1 MPIPIAAPAFYKRFA
16 MKDTDDISPPPA
28 LVAHAGRALL
38 LDADGEITELPAG
51 RLEQH
56 LAGRPVLLC
65 HGRSLFARLDIPAV
79 AHFEILELFA
89 FTCPAIP
96 CTPTIGGLARALGLP
111 VPADAFGEAALLMQL
126 PEFLARR
133 MAERPPG
140 DKAEAA
146 AMLPV
151 LEAAGWGWCSLLKPL
166 LPATTPRPGHG
177 FDVWRHL
184 PEWEDR
190 APPPPADTVVID
202 PAEVRRRL
210 AESLGADAEPR
221 PAQSDYAAAVT
232 AAFAPRD
239 VSGQPHIVLAEA
251 GTGIGK
257 TMGYLVP
264 ATLWSER
271 SGSNVWISTYTRNLQ
286 RQIDGELSRLFP
298 DPAEKAR
305 AAVLR
310 KGREN
315 YLCLLNFEEALQGGA
330 IDRRAAIPLALM
342 ARWIRHSRDGDL
354 LGGDFPAWMVGLFGP
369 ARTLGL
375 ADRRGECIYA
385 ACAHYRRCFVEIN
398 RRKAAH
404 AQIVIANHAL
414 VMVNAALRDLN
425 GDEGENSD
433 LPTRYVFD
441 EAHQLFAAADSAFSA
456 CLSGREGAELR
467 RWLRGA
473 EGRSR
478 SRSRGLHK
486 RAGELI
492 GDREDAARALEAL
505 LQAATALPGEG
516 WLDRISHAAPHGPA
530 ESFLQ
535 VAFRQVLARSENRED
550 DAYGQECDP
559 LPATDELRK
568 AAATLQT
575 ALHAILEPA
584 KALKA
589 ALLDLIRDSAQ
600 TDPPLLDNQQI
611 GRIEAL
617 TGSLKRRVLLPLS
630 AWIDMLESLLPAGAL
645 RDPASPMVDWLAV
658 SRREGRITDIGMHRH
673 WLDPTAPFAAAVLK
687 KAHGVIMTSATLN
700 DQGEH
705 ENWQTAE
712 ARTGAGHLPGSVER
726 LRFPSPF
733 DYGGMTRVFVI
744 TDIRRNALEQ
754 IAAAYR
760 ELFLAAGGG
769 GLGIFTAI
777 WRLRRVYERIHTS
790 LEHAGLPLYAQHVD
804 PMDTGSLVDIFRE
817 QENACLLG
825 TDAVRDGVDVP
836 GRSLRLLAFDRVPWP
851 RPDILHRERRRH
863 FGGRQYDEM
872 LTRLRL
878 KQAYGRLI
886 RRQNDRGV
894 FVILDAMTPSRLL
907 SALPEDVSVRR
918 LELTEALPEI
928 RDFLGR

>member
-1 MPIPIAAPAFYKRFA
+1 MTDANDIPAENALPPTA
-16 MKDTDDISPPPA
+16 PPA
-28 LVAHAGRALL
+28 LVAHAGQALL
-38 LDADGEITELPAG
+38 LDNDGEITELAPG
-51 RLEQH
+51 RLQRH

-79 AHFEILELFA
+79 DHYEILELFA
-89 FTCPAIP
+89 FTCPATP
-96 CTPTIGGLARALGLP
+96 CTPTVGGIARALNLP
-111 VPADAFGEAALLMQL
+111 VPDDAFAEAALLLQL
-126 PEFLARR
+126 PAILARK
-133 MAERPPG
+133 MTERPPG
-140 DKAEAA
+140 DKKEAA
-146 AMLPV
+146 AMLTV
-151 LEAAGWGWCSLLKPL
+151 LEAAGWGWSTLLKPL
-166 LPATTPRPGHG
+166 LPAADSRTGNG

-190 APPPPADTVVID
+190 APPPPADTVILD
-202 PAEVRRRL
+202 PDEVRRRL
-210 AESLGADAEPR
+210 AESLGAAAEAR

-239 VSGQPHIVLAEA
+239 IGGQPHTVLAEA

-257 TMGYLVP
+257 TMGYLIP
-264 ATLWSER
+264 AALWSER
-271 SGSNVWISTYTRNLQ
+271 SGGSVWISTYTRNLQ

-298 DPAEKAR
+298 DPAQKAR

-342 ARWIRHSRDGDL
+342 ARWIRHTRDGDL

-385 ACAHYRRCFVEIN
+385 ACTHYRRCFVEIN

-404 AQIVIANHAL
+404 ARIVIANHAL
-414 VMVNAALRDLN
+414 VMVNAALGSLD
-425 GDEGENSD
+425 GTGEKTGD
-433 LPTRYVFD
+433 LPSRYVFD

-473 EGRSR
+473 EGRAR
-478 SRSRGLHK
+478 SRARGLRK
-486 RAGELI
+486 RAEDLI
-492 GDREDAARALEAL
+492 GDREDAAGALDAL
-505 LQAATALPGEG
+505 LHAAAALPGEG
-516 WLDRISHAAPHGPA
+516 WLERIAQSAPHGPA
-530 ESFLQ
+530 ETFLHA
-535 VAFRQVLARSENRED
+535 AFDQVLARGEGRED
-550 DAYGQECDP
+550 DAYGQECDS
-559 LPATDELRK
+559 LPATDRLRT
-568 AAATLQT
+568 AAT
-575 ALHAILEPA
+575 ALHAAMRAILDPA
-584 KALKA
+584 KTLKN
-589 ALLDLIRDSAQ
+589 ALLDLIKDSAQ
-600 TDPPLLDNQQI
+600 TDPPLLDVQQI

-617 TGSLKRRVLLPLS
+617 IGSLDRRVLLPVA
-630 AWIDMLESLLPAGAL
+630 AWIDMLESLTPPEAAK
-645 RDPASPMVDWLAV
+645 DPASPMVDWLAV
-658 SRREGRITDIGMHRH
+658 NRHEGRITDIGMHRH
-673 WLDPTAPFAAAVLK
+673 WLDPTVPFAATVLK
-687 KAHGVIMTSATLN
+687 GAHGVVMTSATLN
-700 DQGEH
+700 DQGDH
-705 ENWQTAE
+705 EDWRTAE
-712 ARTGAGHLPGSVER
+712 ARTGASHLPGSVQR

-733 DYGGMTRVFVI
+733 DYAEATRVFVI
-744 TDIRRNALEQ
+744 TDIRRNALDQ
-754 IAAAYR
+754 VAAAYR
-760 ELFLAAGGG
+760 ELFQAAGGG

-777 WRLRRVYERIHTS
+777 WRLRRVYERIHAP
-790 LEHAGLPLYAQHVD
+790 LERAGLPLYAQHVD

-886 RRQNDRGV
+886 RRQDDRGV

-907 SALPEDVSVRR
+907 SALPEGVVIRR
-918 LELTEALPEI
+918 LELAAALEEI
-928 RDFLGR
+928 HTFLGA

>member
-1 MPIPIAAPAFYKRFA
+1 MTH
-16 MKDTDDISPPPA
+16 TDDISADSALPPASPPA

-38 LDADGEITELPAG
+38 LDDDGEIAELPPG
-51 RLEQH
+51 RLQKH

-65 HGRSLFARLDIPAV
+65 HGRSLFARLGISSVD
-79 AHFEILELFA
+79 HYEILELFA

-96 CTPTIGGLARALGLP
+96 CTPTIGGIARALDLP
-111 VPADAFGEAALLMQL
+111 IPADAFAEAVLLMQL
-126 PEFLARR
+126 PAILARK
-133 MAERPPG
+133 MAERPPD
-140 DKAEAA
+140 DKTEAA
-146 AMLPV
+146 AMLTV

-166 LPATTPRPGHG
+166 LPTVKSRPGNG
-177 FDVWRHL
+177 FGIWRHL

-190 APPPPADTVVID
+190 APQPPADAVILNTD
-202 PAEVRRRL
+202 EVRHRL
-210 AESLGADAEPR
+210 AESLGTEAEPR
-221 PAQSDYAAAVT
+221 PAQSDYAAAIT
-232 AAFAPRD
+232 AAFAPRNI
-239 VSGQPHIVLAEA
+239 SGQPHLVLAEA

-264 ATLWSER
+264 AALWSER
-271 SGSNVWISTYTRNLQ
+271 SGGSVWISTYTRNLQ
-286 RQIDGELSRLFP
+286 RQIDSELSRLFP

-330 IDRRAAIPLALM
+330 MDRRAVTPLALM
-342 ARWIRHSRDGDL
+342 ARWIRHTRDGDL
-354 LGGDFPAWMVGLFGP
+354 LGGDFPAWMVGLFGH

-385 ACAHYRRCFVEIN
+385 ACTHYRRCFVEIN
-398 RRKAAH
+398 RRKSAH

-414 VMVNAALRDLN
+414 VMVNAALSNLD
-425 GDEGENSD
+425 GAEEETGD
-433 LPTRYVFD
+433 LPVRYVFD

-478 SRSRGLHK
+478 SRARGLRK
-486 RAGELI
+486 RAEDLI
-492 GDREDAARALEAL
+492 GDRQDAAEALEAL
-505 LQAATALPGEG
+505 LHAAAALPGEG
-516 WLDRISHAAPHGPA
+516 WLERIAQSVPQGPA
-530 ESFLQ
+530 ENFLH
-535 VAFRQVLARSENRED
+535 AAYDQVLARGTGRED

-559 LPATDELRK
+559 LPATDRLRDS
-568 AAATLQT
+568 AAVLRT
-575 ALHAILEPA
+575 ALHAVLDPA

-589 ALLDLIRDSAQ
+589 ALFNLISESTQ
-600 TDPPLLDNQQI
+600 TDPPLLDVQQI

-617 TGSLKRRVLLPLS
+617 IGSLNRRVLLPLS
-630 AWIDMLESLLPAGAL
+630 AWIDMLASLTPPDAAK
-645 RDPASPMVDWLAV
+645 DPASPMVDWL
-658 SRREGRITDIGMHRH
+658 SIDRHDGRITDIGMHRH
-673 WLDPTAPFAAAVLK
+673 WLDPTVPFAATVLK
-687 KAHGVIMTSATLN
+687 KAHGIIMTSATLN
-700 DQGEH
+700 DQGDH

-712 ARTGAGHLPGSVER
+712 ARTGASHLPGSVQR

-733 DYGGMTRVFVI
+733 DYAEATRVFVI
-744 TDIRRNALEQ
+744 TDIRRNALDQ
-754 IAAAYR
+754 LAAAYR
-760 ELFLAAGGG
+760 ELFQAAGGG

-777 WRLRRVYERIHTS
+777 WRLRRVYERIHTP
-790 LEHAGLPLYAQHVD
+790 LERAGLPLYAQHVD

-907 SALPEDVSVRR
+907 SALPEGVIVRR
-918 LELTEALPEI
+918 LELAEALDEI
-928 RDFLGR
+928 RIFLED